1 MDEVLSALG
10 CVPVR
15 ECSYAEWLETGMAL
29 KDAGYACEVWDE
41 WSRDDPRYVPGDCE
55 RRWAG
60 FRGAPRPVTVRSI
73 LALARRHGWFSAAAD
88 FADDTDATPAG
99 MLARYIETLYQPE
112 ETVGFATQVKA
123 DSHGRYKPVNTNLSL
138 KAADFIER
146 LEQCGSIEEVIG
158 PYRPECG
165 AWIRM
170 NPLDGKGQADKNVV
184 AFRYVLIESDTL
196 PREEQ
201 ERFYRK
207 YELPIACL
215 VDSAGKSVHAVVHI
229 DAPGEQEYRKRVN
242 YLFRFLEARGFPVD
256 NANKNPSRLSRM
268 PGAVRGG
275 TMQTLLAT
283 NIGRRS
289 WGEWLE
295 YAEELAL
302 LPEPVTL
309 SDVKEPPEKPPEL
322 IAGVLR
328 RGHKALI
335 SGPSKA
341 GKSFLLIELAI
352 SIAEGR
358 PWLGFPCRQGK
369 VLYMN
374 LEIDPASCIG
384 RFLAIYRAMGIVDRH
399 DENIV
404 IWNLRGHALPL
415 DRLAPLLIRRMKGE
429 AFSAVIIDP
438 IYKVITGDENNASDM
453 GAFCNLFDKICTE
466 MKAADHLRMPELVS
480 SRVEVCL
487 SAKEQKLYDT
497 LKRELVLKLDS
508 GEVDAANAAA
518 LAGKLL
524 QLAGGAVYGEDKQ
537 VLRFHERKLD
547 ALEDLIEAA
556 TGKPLLVAYWYRHDL
571 ERIRERFDARPIATA
586 RDIADWNAGKIAV
599 GLIHPASAGHGLNLQ
614 EGGSTLIWFT
624 PTWSLELYQQ
634 TNARLWRQG
643 QRSRTVVIRHII
655 ARGTHDEDVMRAL
668 ERKDMGQAAL
678 IRAVRAQIGG
688 AR

>member
-275 TMQTLLAT
+275 AMQTLLAT

-335 SGPSKA
+335 AGPSKA
-341 GKSFLLIELAI
+341 AKSFLLIELAI

-384 RFLAIYRAMGIVDRH
+384 RFLAIYRAMGIEDRH

-466 MKAADHLRMPELVS
+466 MGASAIYCHHHSKGTQGWKKAMDRASGSGGVLARPGRDPRHHRTEAAIGPADGGGRGRRRDGDHRGGLRFPTHGVAHGGVAAGIPAHPPHQLFLRLPAAHAGHEGRAE
-480 SRVEVCL
+480 RVHGRRQPAVQPGAEFEAHDAGDPPPTARRRFQGRAEGRAGDGAETGGAC
-487 SAKEQKLYDT
+487 
-497 LKRELVLKLDS
+497 RGVLRH
-508 GEVDAANAAA
+508 DAA
-518 LAGKLL
+518 LPEGIPGRLCRDQRRGAG
-524 QLAGGAVYGEDKQ
+524 
-537 VLRFHERKLD
+537 
-547 ALEDLIEAA
+547 
-556 TGKPLLVAYWYRHDL
+556 
-571 ERIRERFDARPIATA
+571 
-586 RDIADWNAGKIAV
+586 
-599 GLIHPASAGHGLNLQ
+599 ASA
-614 EGGSTLIWFT
+614 
-624 PTWSLELYQQ
+624 
-634 TNARLWRQG
+634 ARRDHAQK
-643 QRSRTVVIRHII
+643 S
-655 ARGTHDEDVMRAL
+655 VMN
-668 ERKDMGQAAL
+668 
-678 IRAVRAQIGG
+678 VRA
-688 AR
+688 

>member
-1 MDEVLSALG
+1 
-10 CVPVR
+10 
-15 ECSYAEWLETGMAL
+15 MAL
-29 KDAGYACEVWDE
+29 KDAGYACEVWDD

-123 DSHGRYKPVNTNLSL
+123 DNHGRYKPVNTNLSL

-146 LEQCGSIEEVIG
+146 LEQCGSIKEVIG

-196 PREEQ
+196 PKEEQ
-201 ERFYRK
+201 ERFYRR

-268 PGAVRGG
+268 PGAMRGG
-275 TMQTLLAT
+275 AMQTLLAT

-309 SDVKEPPEKPPEL
+309 RRREGAARKA
-322 IAGVLR
+322 AGADRRRAAARAQGADLGAEQGGQEFPAHRAGDLHR
-328 RGHKALI
+328 RGQAV
-335 SGPSKA
+335 A
-341 GKSFLLIELAI
+341 
-352 SIAEGR
+352 
-358 PWLGFPCRQGK
+358 GFP
-369 VLYMN
+369 L
-374 LEIDPASCIG
+374 PA
-384 RFLAIYRAMGIVDRH
+384 
-399 DENIV
+399 
-404 IWNLRGHALPL
+404 
-415 DRLAPLLIRRMKGE
+415 GE
-429 AFSAVIIDP
+429 
-438 IYKVITGDENNASDM
+438 
-453 GAFCNLFDKICTE
+453 
-466 MKAADHLRMPELVS
+466 
-480 SRVEVCL
+480 
-487 SAKEQKLYDT
+487 
-497 LKRELVLKLDS
+497 
-508 GEVDAANAAA
+508 
-518 LAGKLL
+518 
-524 QLAGGAVYGEDKQ
+524 GAVHEPRDRPGE
-537 VLRFHERKLD
+537 LHRAF
-547 ALEDLIEAA
+547 
-556 TGKPLLVAYWYRHDL
+556 PRHLQGD
-571 ERIRERFDARPIATA
+571 
-586 RDIADWNAGKIAV
+586 
-599 GLIHPASAGHGLNLQ
+599 GH
-614 EGGSTLIWFT
+614 
-624 PTWSLELYQQ
+624 
-634 TNARLWRQG
+634 
-643 QRSRTVVIRHII
+643 
-655 ARGTHDEDVMRAL
+655 
-668 ERKDMGQAAL
+668 
-678 IRAVRAQIGG
+678 
-688 AR
+688 

>member
-15 ECSYAEWLETGMAL
+15 ECSYAEWLEAGMAL
-29 KDAGYACEVWDE
+29 KDAGYACEVWDD

-196 PREEQ
+196 PKEEQ
-201 ERFYRK
+201 ERFYRR

-229 DAPGEQEYRKRVN
+229 DAPSEQEYRKRVN

-268 PGAVRGG
+268 PGAMRGG
-275 TMQTLLAT
+275 AMQTLLAT

-335 SGPSKA
+335 AGPSKA
-341 GKSFLLIELAI
+341 AKSFLLIELAI

-384 RFLAIYRAMGIVDRH
+384 RFLAIYRAMGIEDRH

-466 MKAADHLRMPELVS
+466 MGASAIYCHHHSKGTQGWKKAMDRASGSGVFSRDPDAILDIIELKRPLVRQTEVDGDGGETVIIEEDFDPPRTAWRMEASLREFPPIRPISFFFDYPLHTLDTKGELSGYMADGSPLSNLALS
-480 SRVEVCL
+480 SRRTTPEIRR
-487 SAKEQKLYDT
+487 Q
-497 LKRELVLKLDS
+497 RLDDAFRAAPK
-508 GEVDAANAAA
+508 GEPVT
-518 LAGKLL
+518 
-524 QLAGGAVYGEDKQ
+524 V
-537 VLRFHERKLD
+537 RKLAELAEVSYETMRRYVREFSQD
-547 ALEDLIEAA
+547 YVVANGVVQERALLSDTISPN
-556 TGKPLLVAYWYRHDL
+556 TQK
-571 ERIRERFDARPIATA
+571 
-586 RDIADWNAGKIAV
+586 
-599 GLIHPASAGHGLNLQ
+599 
-614 EGGSTLIWFT
+614 
-624 PTWSLELYQQ
+624 
-634 TNARLWRQG
+634 
-643 QRSRTVVIRHII
+643 
-655 ARGTHDEDVMRAL
+655 GTHT
-668 ERKDMGQAAL
+668 
-678 IRAVRAQIGG
+678 
-688 AR
+688 